1 MQQASASR
9 QPTLLW
15 NLDREK
21 LFGKFAFSNNPT
33 PENPEGIKLLDDWA
47 VKNLVKVSIAALPDA
62 AQHGVE
68 LVQFHRRVA
77 PAFEALLK
85 AWGDA
90 GVLDRILVWN
100 GSYAPRYKRGRAPG
114 PKQPANAAYLSAHS
128 WGSAFDV
135 NARWNGLG
143 HAPAAPGTVGSVW
156 DLVEIAENL
165 GWAWGGRWRVPD
177 AMHFEATAR
186 CLSEGTT

>member
-1 MQQASASR
+1 MQQASAAR
-9 QPTLLW
+9 RPTLLW

-21 LFGKFAFSNNPT
+21 LFGKFAFANAPT
-33 PENPEGIKLLDDWA
+33 PENPEAIKLLDDWA
-47 VKNLVKVSIAALPDA
+47 TKNLVKVSIAALPDA

-77 PAFEALLK
+77 PAFEKLLK

-90 GVLDRILVWN
+90 GLLEHILVWN

-114 PKQPANAAYLSAHS
+114 PKQLANAAFLSAHS
-128 WGSAFDV
+128 WGSAFDI
-135 NARWNGLG
+135 NARWNPLG
-143 HAPAAPGTVGSVW
+143 HPPAPPGSVGSVW
-156 DLVEIAENL
+156 ELVEIAEAR

-177 AMHFEATAR
+177 GMHFEATER
-186 CLSEGTT
+186 CLIEVAT

>member
-1 MQQASASR
+1 MQQASAR
-9 QPTLLW
+9 RPTLLW

-21 LFGKFAFSNNPT
+21 LFGKFAFANAPT
-33 PENPEGIKLLDDWA
+33 PENPEAIKLLDDWA
-47 VKNLVKVSIAALPDA
+47 AKNLVKVSIAPLPDA

-68 LVQFHRRVA
+68 IVRFHRLVA

-85 AWGDA
+85 TWGDA
-90 GVLDRILVWN
+90 GLLERILSWN
-100 GSYAPRYKRGRAPG
+100 GSYVPRYKRGRAPG
-114 PKQPANAAYLSAHS
+114 PKQPSNVAFLSAHS

-135 NARWNGLG
+135 NARWNALG
-143 HAPAAPGTVGSVW
+143 HAPAPAGTLGSVW
-156 DLVEIAENL
+156 ELVEIAEDL

-186 CLSEGTT
+186 CLSKETT